1 MPMPYHTTAYR
12 NSDESLILW
21 GTIILVLL
29 VIGLTATATVCLS
42 VVFII
47 GMVALSYNFTLR
59 QHKALMTHARQVTP
73 KSAPAAAAAA
83 QQAGARL
90 QVDPVEIFIVPNRV
104 LNAYTFGFGTP
115 KTVVLHSALFE
126 VMDPDEL
133 QFIIGHEMGHV
144 CLGHTWLNSL
154 IGGMAG
160 IPSGSEASLLLALAF
175 RFWNR
180 SCELS
185 ADRAGMLACAKP
197 AKAISALIKLQ
208 AGPAALYN
216 PASLER
222 ALRSIEAEDDSM
234 LNNITE
240 LLATHP
246 MIIKRIQQLRRY
258 AVSPQYAGMQS
269 RMNGNLA

>member
-1 MPMPYHTTAYR
+1 MAYRTTAYR
-12 NSDESLILW
+12 YSDESLIFW
-21 GTIILVLL
+21 ATILIVLL

-47 GMVALSYNFTLR
+47 GMIALSYNFTLR
-59 QHKALMTHARQVTP
+59 QHQSLMAHARQLTP
-73 KSAPAAAAAA
+73 QSAPAAAAAA
-83 QQAGARL
+83 RQAGARL
-90 QVDPVEIFIVPNRV
+90 QVEPVEIFIVPNRV

-115 KTVVLHSALFE
+115 KTIVLHSALFE
-126 VMDPDEL
+126 VMDQDEL

-160 IPSGSEASLLLALAF
+160 IPSSSEASLLLALAF
-175 RFWNR
+175 RSWNR

-185 ADRAGMLACAKP
+185 ADRAGMLACGNP
-197 AKAISALIKLQ
+197 SKAVSALIKLQ
-208 AGPAALYN
+208 GGSAALSN

-222 ALRSIEAEDDSM
+222 ALRSIEAEDDSLFNN
-234 LNNITE
+234 LNE

-246 MIIKRIQQLRRY
+246 MIVKRIQRLRRY
-258 AVSPQYAGMQS
+258 AASPQYRGLQA
-269 RMNGNLA
+269 RVDGNLA